1 MSGLS
6 ALYEHRSAA
15 TDRWLCIAG
24 AAGKILGKETRM
36 RLVGRTLGLV
46 VLAGLGA
53 CSDLRITEDTPNAVT
68 VRYDGV
74 VQTLADATAVAQRI
88 CGTYGKTA
96 RLRTTDVRAALERF
110 AHFDCV
116 AG

>member
-1 MSGLS
+1 MHRGSGR
-6 ALYEHRSAA
+6 E
-15 TDRWLCIAG
+15 
-24 AAGKILGKETRM
+24 ILGKEARM

-53 CSDLRITEDTPNAVT
+53 CSDLRITEDTPSAVT
-68 VRYDGV
+68 VGYDGV

-88 CGTYGKTA
+88 CATHGKTA

-116 AG
+116 TG